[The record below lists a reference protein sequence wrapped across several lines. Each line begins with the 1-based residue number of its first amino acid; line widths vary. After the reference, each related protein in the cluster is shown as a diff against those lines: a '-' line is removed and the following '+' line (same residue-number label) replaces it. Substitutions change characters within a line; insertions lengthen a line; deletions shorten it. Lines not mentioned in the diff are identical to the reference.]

1 MSIWGIQ
8 PDDWFRRLFASSISR
23 RGGAGDWFSDMPR
36 QFEQMRRE
44 MEKEFEEQFREIET
58 KVPKEMVREYETP
71 EGSKVREVG
80 PIVYGYSMTVGPDGK
95 PKVQEFGNVRSPMG
109 GLGGRFTNRP
119 LISGEIEPLSDV
131 MTSDKEVKVV
141 VEVPGIEKKDI
152 KINAHDSSVEISTT
166 DTAQRKYRRVIELP
180 EEADIETARST
191 YKNGILEIV
200 FNKKAKQKGRQ
211 INVE

>member
-44 MEKEFEEQFREIET
+44 MEKEFEEQFRDIET

-95 PKVQEFGNVRSPMG
+95 PKVQEFGNIRSPMG
-109 GLGGRFTNRP
+109 GLGGKLINRP

>member
-1 MSIWGIQ
+1 
-8 PDDWFRRLFASSISR
+8 
-23 RGGAGDWFSDMPR
+23 
-36 QFEQMRRE
+36 
-44 MEKEFEEQFREIET
+44 
-58 KVPKEMVREYETP
+58 
-71 EGSKVREVG
+71 
-80 PIVYGYSMTVGPDGK
+80 
-95 PKVQEFGNVRSPMG
+95 MG

>member
-44 MEKEFEEQFREIET
+44 MEKEFEEQFRDIET

-109 GLGGRFTNRP
+109 GLGGRSTNRP

>member
-44 MEKEFEEQFREIET
+44 MEKEFEEQFRDIET

-95 PKVQEFGNVRSPMG
+95 PKGQEF
-109 GLGGRFTNRP
+109 
-119 LISGEIEPLSDV
+119 
-131 MTSDKEVKVV
+131 
-141 VEVPGIEKKDI
+141 
-152 KINAHDSSVEISTT
+152 
-166 DTAQRKYRRVIELP
+166 
-180 EEADIETARST
+180 
-191 YKNGILEIV
+191 
-200 FNKKAKQKGRQ
+200 
-211 INVE
+211 